1 MGKILIDEE
10 KIDEVIELIG
20 LLDEVLVE
28 KPEVNEKIE
37 AMIDRLKSAV
47 GIEDEESEE
56 GEDSVNITRSDL
68 G

>member
-47 GIEDEESEE
+47 GIEEEESEE